1 MPLFKRQKD
10 INLFRHLNKQLILKI
25 IDTTI
30 SVYKIN
36 SIQSSADLYGQ
47 SLKRIYFPDVSIG
60 ALIQHDTP
68 TIQMNQFGH
77 NYLQAITV
85 RFDRDILKDINLY
98 PQIGD
103 VIQWNGNYYQIS
115 TSIQDQLI
123 AGQQS
128 QIYNWSITCDCVITR
143 KSIVQIQQIHTIVS
157 KRGESSIYD

>member
-36 SIQSSADLYGQ
+36 SIQSIADLYGQ
-47 SLKRIYFPDVSIG
+47 ALKRVYFPDVSIG
-60 ALIQHDTP
+60 ALIQHDAP
-68 TIQMNQFGH
+68 SIQMSQFGH
-77 NYLQAITV
+77 NYLQAITI

-103 VIQWNGNYYQIS
+103 VIQ
-115 TSIQDQLI
+115 
-123 AGQQS
+123 
-128 QIYNWSITCDCVITR
+128 
-143 KSIVQIQQIHTIVS
+143 
-157 KRGESSIYD
+157 

>member
-36 SIQSSADLYGQ
+36 SIQSKADLYGD

-68 TIQMNQFGH
+68 TIDMNQFGH

-103 VIQWNGNYYQIS
+103 IIQWNSNYYQIA

-128 QIYNWSITCDCVITR
+128 QIYN
-143 KSIVQIQQIHTIVS
+143 
-157 KRGESSIYD
+157 